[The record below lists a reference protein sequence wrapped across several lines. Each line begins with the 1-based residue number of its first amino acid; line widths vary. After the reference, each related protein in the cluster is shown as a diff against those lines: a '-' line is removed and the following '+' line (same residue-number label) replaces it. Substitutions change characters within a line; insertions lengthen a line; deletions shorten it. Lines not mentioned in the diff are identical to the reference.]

1 MTQKS
6 NYPKVSVYILAYNEE
21 AKIEDCIKSVLWADE
36 VVVIDSHSTDK
47 TAQIAEVLGAKVVQ
61 VDFTGFGKIRAS
73 GIEHTIHDWILSI
86 DADERCTP
94 DAKNEILRILGSYPS
109 ADAYFIPRRNIF
121 MGKTI
126 KFCGWYP
133 DYRQPQLF
141 KRGKLS
147 YDADHQVHEGYSV
160 IGKVDY
166 LKNPI
171 IQVPFLSYSELIQKM
186 DRYTKLGADKLLAK
200 NSQVSSLNIAFRSCW
215 AFIQTYIIKLG
226 FLDGWAGF
234 VIAFCNMEGTFFKY
248 TKYKE
253 LLRQNSNDLND

>member
-1 MTQKS
+1 MGKE
-6 NYPKVSVYILAYNEE
+6 KARVSVYVLAYNEE

-36 VVVIDSHSTDK
+36 VILIDSHSTDK
-47 TAQIAEVLGAKVVQ
+47 TAQIAEELGAKVVQ
-61 VDFTGFGKIRAS
+61 VDFEGFGKIRMA
-73 GIEHTIHDWILSI
+73 GIEYTTHDWILSI

-94 DAKNEILRILGSYPS
+94 DAQNEILEILSSSTS

-121 MGKTI
+121 MGKKI

-141 KRGKLS
+141 RRGKLT
-147 YDADHQVHEGYSV
+147 YEAEHQVHEGYSV
-160 IGKVDY
+160 IGKVEY

-171 IQVPFLSYSELIQKM
+171 IQIPFLSYSELIQKM
-186 DRYTKLGADKLLAK
+186 DRYTKLGAEKLLAK
-200 NSQVSSLNIAFRSCW
+200 NKHVSSLNIAFRSCW

-253 LLRQNSNDLND
+253 LLRQNSNALND